1 VDSGFAFVLESAPMQ
16 HRAFAFFSFFFYFP
30 SLLAEGNG

>member
-1 VDSGFAFVLESAPMQ
+1 VDNGFAFVLESASMQ
-16 HRAFAFFSFFFYFP
+16 HRAFSFFFYFP